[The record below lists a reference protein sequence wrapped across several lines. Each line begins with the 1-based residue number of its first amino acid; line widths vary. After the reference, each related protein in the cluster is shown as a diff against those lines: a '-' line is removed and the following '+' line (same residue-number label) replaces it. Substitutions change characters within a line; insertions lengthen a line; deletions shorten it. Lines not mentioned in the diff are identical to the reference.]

1 VRLSLAYGRNPLSF
15 RGSRRPIG
23 SQKTLCQF
31 PAARAWQRSR
41 YSRDVRFPAAGYP
54 VGPSISAIR
63 LRSDDPCLTQTTVVR
78 CRPPYPVL
86 FRRPY
91 DADRESMPPARRR
104 EFSTPGGRNG
114 QKPLS
119 TAHPVTTCIRAE
131 GINGHMAVG
140 HGKGH
145 QECEQ
150 KARRNRPFS
159 RRVSVAEIARR
170 FSISAQYVSTGDER
184 FSTAFQRM
192 ATKPLRPGKKR
203 HLICGRTSRLGRNG
217 FRW

>member
-1 VRLSLAYGRNPLSF
+1 M
-15 RGSRRPIG
+15 
-23 SQKTLCQF
+23 
-31 PAARAWQRSR
+31 
-41 YSRDVRFPAAGYP
+41 
-54 VGPSISAIR
+54 
-63 LRSDDPCLTQTTVVR
+63 
-78 CRPPYPVL
+78 L

-91 DADRESMPPARRR
+91 DADRECMPPARRR

-150 KARRNRPFS
+150 KAPRNRPFS

-170 FSISAQYVSTGDER
+170 FSISAHYVSTGDVR
-184 FSTAFQRM
+184 FSTAFQPV
-192 ATKPLRPGKKR
+192 AAKPLPPTPSALPAG
-203 HLICGRTSRLGRNG
+203 LCFSRNG
-217 FRW
+217 WSTSFVPVASATLPRGSRGRPAVAVVAGRESSTATGRKTSGRATASQVARNREKIPGLHIVSTTPAVGGNGAWCYLTSARGGR

>member
-1 VRLSLAYGRNPLSF
+1 VLAKEPTPGAKRPNRSACDCLWRMVGIPLVS
-15 RGSRRPIG
+15 GVVDAQSGAKKHAANSRR
-23 SQKTLCQF
+23 
-31 PAARAWQRSR
+31 RACGRRLVHVIRRLQ
-41 YSRDVRFPAAGYP
+41 AG
-54 VGPSISAIR
+54 
-63 LRSDDPCLTQTTVVR
+63 T
-78 CRPPYPVL
+78 PYPLL

-91 DADRESMPPARRR
+91 DEYRESMPPARRR

-170 FSISAQYVSTGDER
+170 FSISAQYVSTGDVR
-184 FSTAFQRM
+184 FTTAFQRM
-192 ATKPLRPGKKR
+192 ATKP
-203 HLICGRTSRLGRNG
+203 H
-217 FRW
+217 